1 LTRKL
6 FFAIVPPVQ
15 TLSLTGR
22 RARLPAPP
30 PAYRR
35 LQAQLARLGWL
46 AQGSVQA
53 RPLWRQV
60 RGRRV
65 PKGPYYLWTAKV
77 GGKTVCQALS
87 RQQYQALQQA
97 IAQHRRAVRL
107 LRQMHGMTLRKV
119 LRHLPGVER
128 RK

>member
-1 LTRKL
+1 LTRKP
-6 FFAIVPPVQ
+6 FFAIVPPVR
-15 TLSLTGR
+15 TLPLTDR
-22 RARLPAPP
+22 RGRLPAPP
-30 PAYRR
+30 PAYRK

-60 RGRRV
+60 RGRRI

-87 RQQYQALQQA
+87 REQYQALEEA
-97 IAQHRRAVRL
+97 IAQHRRAVWL
-107 LRQMHGMTLRKV
+107 LRQMHGLTLRNI
-119 LRHLPGVER
+119 LQHLPGVDK